1 MRYSSFL
8 LIIAALFSLY
18 AASASAQRNPPMD
31 NQIRDAEKEDYF
43 AAFSELKRIPVPESQ
58 RKAYEAAIEYLKRF
72 EGERDPDAKIV
83 RQFVN
88 EYERTARHAEIF
100 STYNSKNYAKVF
112 ELGDVALERDKED
125 FFVLS
130 MLVQAGFDRARAGD
144 TSANDATVGYARRAI
159 QLADAAKI
167 TKPNPFDSVEYA
179 RGYLNAAVG
188 TLLKDTSPKEAALA
202 YRKAVQSKS
211 TYRTD
216 PLTYHRLGSAIL
228 RGEFA
233 QLSKE
238 YNDKYLNQPPSAAQQ
253 TILRRINKLVAQSI
267 DAYAR
272 AYALADP
279 ARPVGADEPGP
290 RPQFAPEFRTRILE
304 QLTALYKGS
313 HDNSDAGLK
322 ELIAGVLSKP
332 LPE

>member
-1 MRYSSFL
+1 MMRYATYL
-8 LIIAALFSLY
+8 LVVAVLLALC
-18 AASASAQRNPPMD
+18 AASASAQLHPPMD
-31 NQIRDAEKEDYF
+31 NQIRDAEKEQYF
-43 AAFSELKRIPVPESQ
+43 TNFNELRRIRLPESQ
-58 RKAYEAAIEYLKRF
+58 RKAYEAGIEYLKRF
-72 EGERDPDAKIV
+72 EGERDPDAKVV

-88 EYERTARHAEIF
+88 EYERAARHAELF
-100 STYNSKNYAKVF
+100 SFYNSKNYAKVF
-112 ELGDVALERDKED
+112 DLGSVALEREKDD

-144 TSANDATVGYARRAI
+144 PTANQATVDYARKAI
-159 QLADAAKI
+159 QLAEANKIAK
-167 TKPNPFDSVEYA
+167 PEPFDNIEAA
-179 RGYLNAAVG
+179 RGYLNVALG
-188 TLLKDTSPKEAALA
+188 TLLKDTSPTEAAQA

-211 TYRTD
+211 QYRTD

-238 YNDKYLNQPPSAAQQ
+238 YNEKYINQPPSAAQQ
-253 TILRRINKLVAQSI
+253 AMLTRINKLVEQAI

-279 ARPVGADEPGP
+279 ARPVCADETGP
-290 RPQFAPEFRTRILE
+290 RPQFAPEFRTKVLE

-322 ELIAGVLSKP
+322 EIIAGVLSKP
-332 LPE
+332 LP

>member
-1 MRYSSFL
+1 MRYASC
-8 LIIAALFSLY
+8 LIITAVLLSLG

-31 NQIRDAEKEDYF
+31 NQIRDAEKEEYF
-43 AAFSELKRIPVPESQ
+43 TAFNELKRIRLPESQ
-58 RKAYEAAIEYLKRF
+58 RKAYEAGIEYLKRF

-83 RQFVN
+83 RKFVN
-88 EYERTARHAEIF
+88 EYERAARHVEIL

-112 ELGDVALERDKED
+112 ELGGVALEREKED

-130 MLVQAGFDRARAGD
+130 MLVHAGFDRARQGD
-144 TSANDATVGYARRAI
+144 TSANDATVSYARKAI
-159 QLADAAKI
+159 QLAEAGKI
-167 TKPNPFDSVEYA
+167 MKPDPFDNIETA
-179 RGYLNAAVG
+179 LGYLNATVG
-188 TLLKDTSPKEAALA
+188 ILLKDTAPGEAAQA
-202 YRKAVQSKS
+202 FRKAVQTKS

-216 PLTYHRLGSAIL
+216 PITYHRLGGAIL

-233 QLSKE
+233 QLSRE
-238 YNDKYLNQPPSAAQQ
+238 YNEKYLNQPPSAAQHAML
-253 TILRRINKLVAQSI
+253 TKINKLVERAI

-279 ARPVGADEPGP
+279 ARPVSSDETGA
-290 RPQFAPEFRTRILE
+290 RPQFAPELRTRILE

-322 ELIAGVLSKP
+322 ELVAGILSKP
-332 LPE
+332 IP